1 MRRAR
6 AALLLIAVVA
16 FAAYGSDCLTM
27 ATLEQAM
34 ECCNSMPCAPDSHH
48 GQHCCKAMS
57 AIHAPFV
64 QAQPKHVVTVVQ
76 LGAVPTSELA
86 QTAGICAT
94 GVSIA
99 RYGHA
104 PPPAHSHASP
114 PIRI

>member
-1 MRRAR
+1 MARAR
-6 AALLLIAVVA
+6 AVLLVIAVVA
-16 FAAYGSDCLTM
+16 FAAYGSDCLAM
-27 ATLEQAM
+27 ATPEQAM
-34 ECCNSMPCAPDSHH
+34 QCCNSMPCAPDSHH
-48 GQHCCKAMS
+48 GQDCCKAMS

-76 LGAVPTSELA
+76 LGAVSASGLA

-99 RYGHA
+99 RYSHA
-104 PPPAHSHASP
+104 PPPAHSHPSP